1 MCGRHA
7 DIGPIIP
14 TVYSPDILE
23 LILAHATAARRDDP
37 HEANLMAW
45 ERPCSDLIFE
55 RSLGLKCVADIRSII
70 PKMYSPNILE
80 LTLAHA
86 TIAHMRTFG

>member
-23 LILAHATAARRDDP
+23 LILAHATAARRDGP
-37 HEANLMAW
+37 HACEAQRREASMGLS
-45 ERPCSDLIFE
+45 RIRTVPDRIRDLA
-55 RSLGLKCVADIRSII
+55 R
-70 PKMYSPNILE
+70 
-80 LTLAHA
+80 
-86 TIAHMRTFG
+86 